1 MAVGIIVDMQLL
13 KLWSVGALLA
23 LLFITTPTVA
33 APVVDLYAAEVPLPA
48 PDELDRA
55 FRAALTEVLVKVTGR
70 TEIVQDQMV
79 LAAFS
84 NPSALVQQ
92 YRQSGDGRVWVL
104 FDRVA
109 LKNMLDGM
117 GQPIWGADRPSTLVW
132 VVVDSGGGRREILPA
147 EPDTE
152 GEGSAFAPSQPDRA
166 GRATRAIR
174 ETLLTSAGRRGV
186 PLVLPL
192 VDSEDLSKVSV
203 ADIWGGFTDSIEQAS
218 ARYGA
223 DGVLIGRAT
232 ARSSGSAQVRWSL
245 LLGAERASWTGSVA
259 SGPERL
265 ADALAARLAT
275 SRAGSRQLLLRVDG
289 VDSLDAYGK
298 VTSYLRKVS
307 LIESF
312 SVTNVQDN
320 AFVYEL
326 DVRGDAER
334 LERALALRSVLE
346 PDINSPGMS
355 VGATRAPDLYYRL
368 TP

>member
-1 MAVGIIVDMQLL
+1 MAVGIIVDMRVL
-13 KLWSVGALLA
+13 KLCSVGAALGLL
-23 LLFITTPTVA
+23 LVTSPVFG
-33 APVVDLYAAEVPLPA
+33 APVVDLYAAEVPLRS
-48 PDELDRA
+48 PDNLDNA
-55 FRAALTEVLVKVTGR
+55 FRAALTQVLVKVTGR
-70 TEIVQDQMV
+70 PEIVQDQIA

-92 YRQSGDGRVWVL
+92 YRQSGDGQIWVQ

-147 EPDTE
+147 EPDAD
-152 GEGSAFAPSQPDRA
+152 GEGSAFSPGQPDRA
-166 GRATRAIR
+166 SRSARAVRD
-174 ETLLTSAGRRGV
+174 TLLASASRRGV
-186 PLVLPL
+186 PVILPL
-192 VDSEDLSKVSV
+192 VDSEDLRKVSV
-203 ADIWGGFTDSIEQAS
+203 ADIWGGFTDSIAQAS

-223 DGVLIGRAT
+223 DGILIGRAT
-232 ARSSGSAQVRWSL
+232 ARSTGSAQVRWSL
-245 LLGAERASWTGSVA
+245 LVGSERASWTGNVA

-265 ADALAARLAT
+265 ADTLAARLAT

-289 VDSLDAYGK
+289 VDSLDAYGR
-298 VTSYLRKVS
+298 VTSYLRKLS

-312 SVTNVQDN
+312 IVANVQDN

-334 LERALALRSVLE
+334 LKRALALRNVLE
-346 PDINSPGMS
+346 PDSRGAGLT
-355 VGATRAPDLYYRL
+355 VGATRSPDLYYRL
-368 TP
+368 MP